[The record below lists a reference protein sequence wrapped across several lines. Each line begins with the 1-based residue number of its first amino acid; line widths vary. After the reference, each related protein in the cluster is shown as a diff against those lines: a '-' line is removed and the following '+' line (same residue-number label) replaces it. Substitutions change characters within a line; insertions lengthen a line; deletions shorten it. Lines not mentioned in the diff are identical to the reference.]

1 VIALVLALS
10 IRLAPNP
17 PSLDVFG
24 SGPFTNIG
32 GGDEQAWTNAVAHVW
47 FGSMCPLAG
56 YYVDGRR
63 GLRIAAA
70 SCAGLVLLRETFF
83 HGRTPGPEV
92 RTDLVTGLLPPVALL
107 AFDLILSR

>member
-1 VIALVLALS
+1 MFMLAVALS

-24 SGPFTNIG
+24 SGPFTNVG

-63 GLRIAAA
+63 GFAP
-70 SCAGLVLLRETFF
+70 TFF
-83 HGRTPGPEV
+83 DFTPFLG
-92 RTDLVTGLLPPVALL
+92 DDKNQL
-107 AFDLILSR
+107 AV